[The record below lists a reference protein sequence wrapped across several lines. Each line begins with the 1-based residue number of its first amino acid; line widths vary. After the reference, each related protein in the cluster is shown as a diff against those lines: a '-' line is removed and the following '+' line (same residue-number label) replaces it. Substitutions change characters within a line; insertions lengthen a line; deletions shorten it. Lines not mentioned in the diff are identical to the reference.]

1 MRRDVMAE
9 QPRTG
14 TVVFKEGT
22 YFLEAEGK
30 HQAIPVG
37 ANVQTSLKELVGKKV
52 DILYSEPKSF
62 VVGIVQS
69 GASTVRFPRVICYFP
84 ADPWAVGVVEEGAR
98 QALAQQ
104 FLNEGVLSSATFAKL
119 GGENE

>member
-1 MRRDVMAE
+1 MAE
-9 QPRTG
+9 QPKTG
-14 TVVFKEGT
+14 TVVLKEGT

-30 HQAIPVG
+30 RQVIPVG

-52 DILYSEPKSF
+52 DILYSEPQRF
-62 VVGIVQS
+62 VAGLVQS
-69 GASTVRFPRVICYFP
+69 GASTVRFPRIICYFP

-104 FLNEGVLSSATFAKL
+104 FLNEGVLSAETFAKL
-119 GGENE
+119 GAENE